1 MPRKA
6 ATFESGSLASR
17 LISCGPG
24 VGKKFGD
31 IDAAALKKAAKRHP
45 DPVFKKFAKVAVAHE
60 ELLHAADPKA
70 CVPIAHPAGSVA
82 SQQDNVVNSKG
93 AHWTARGKAFVTDVC
108 AAFWARKLFRR
119 SLFLLVMLCI
129 LRPAFSTLLTKLGM
143 NLLRVFLRR
152 LISLLVSLLDTMIDE
167 LIYQVEFAVRDS
179 LPSQAPA
186 GSCAQH
192 WSPGAVGFTHVLSV
206 VTGAVISSISRR
218 LTSGQR
224 LG

>member
-1 MPRKA
+1 MPRKV
-6 ATFESGSLASR
+6 ATFESSSLASR
-17 LISCGPG
+17 LISCGHG

-45 DPVFKKFAKVAVAHE
+45 DPVFKKFARAAVANE
-60 ELLHAADPKA
+60 ELLLAADPKA
-70 CVPIAHPAGSVA
+70 CVPIAHPAGSAASEQANVA
-82 SQQDNVVNSKG
+82 NSKS
-93 AHWTARGKAFVTDVC
+93 AHWTARVKAFVIDVC
-108 AAFWARKLFRR
+108 AMIWARKLLRR
-119 SLFLLVMLCI
+119 GLFLLVVVCV

-152 LISLLVSLLDTMIDE
+152 LISLLVSLLDAMIDE
-167 LIYQVEFAVRDS
+167 LIYQIEFAVRDS
-179 LPSQAPA
+179 LPSQAPV
-186 GSCAQH
+186 GSCAQN

-206 VTGAVISSISRR
+206 VTGALISSISRR